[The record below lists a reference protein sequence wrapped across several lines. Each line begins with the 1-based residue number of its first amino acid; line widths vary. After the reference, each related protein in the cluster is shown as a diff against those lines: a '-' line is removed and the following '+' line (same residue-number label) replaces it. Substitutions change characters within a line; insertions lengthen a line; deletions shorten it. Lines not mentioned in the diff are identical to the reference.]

1 MLFLLAVT
9 LCVMVFVHGV
19 HAPFIQDGPL
29 LVIYA
34 NGVKTNPYK
43 WSYKWVTGVITRI
56 RGVIA

>member
-29 LVIYA
+29 LVIYV
-34 NGVKTNPYK
+34 NGVKTNP
-43 WSYKWVTGVITRI
+43 
-56 RGVIA
+56 